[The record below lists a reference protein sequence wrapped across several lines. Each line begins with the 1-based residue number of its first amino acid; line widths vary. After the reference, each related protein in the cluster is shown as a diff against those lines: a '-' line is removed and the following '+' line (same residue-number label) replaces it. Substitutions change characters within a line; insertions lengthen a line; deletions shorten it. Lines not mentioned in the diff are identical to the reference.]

1 MGRSGWFLDRKE
13 GEAAVLPGS
22 SGCPDSRLHPALS
35 LPKAEHSHGHQAPTE
50 LQGCARDLMERTVR
64 GAAQRS
70 PPPREGCCRRARG
83 EWGMPPPREGCRR
96 RARAGRRMRRRRR
109 GGWVLGGRGPG
120 RGVRAVV
127 WRHHLQAR
135 APRPPLCARGLQ
147 QPP

>member
-96 RARAGRRMRRRRR
+96 RGKDAAAARAENGGCRCR
-109 GGWVLGGRGPG
+109 GKD
-120 RGVRAVV
+120 AAA
-127 WRHHLQAR
+127 AR
-135 APRPPLCARGLQ
+135 AQDGGCGGGGGAAGFWAAEARAEA
-147 QPP
+147 